1 MDKRNCMHRQELLPK
16 IKDRNKLRK
25 FRKKTAKESLI

>member
-16 IKDRNKLRK
+16 IKDRNKLMSTEQ
-25 FRKKTAKESLI
+25 KKAT